1 MAWVSVLFLFL
12 EQMLSLTF
20 CQKLTSKSDLC
31 KPPLVGLGQK
41 RRSELAREKLTG
53 AAFIQEARVIVDIFR
68 EQARSY
74 RGQEL
79 PVKTRTSAHGN

>member
-20 CQKLTSKSDLC
+20 CQKLTSNSDLC

-41 RRSELAREKLTG
+41 CGSWLACDG
-53 AAFIQEARVIVDIFR
+53 AVSVYLSGPDT
-68 EQARSY
+68 
-74 RGQEL
+74 
-79 PVKTRTSAHGN
+79 PP